1 MSTHIAERA
10 STPAHDHASNARQG
24 RGRGGF
30 EELSVGRRTDA
41 ILVAAV
47 RQGDLAA
54 FAELYRRHSAV
65 ARYVARAEA
74 DAGNDP
80 DDVVAEAFSSVLA
93 SLVKGGG
100 PRESFPTYLTTAV
113 RRIAHR
119 RNVQGRRR
127 ATLGYGSAMDSLV
140 LNDDSTIRAF
150 ESTTLMRAFHS
161 LPVRWQAVLWCVEV
175 EGLKPA
181 ATARVME
188 LSPNGVS
195 SLLIRAREGL
205 RQAYLQ
211 EHVTVAP
218 NDPCIDFS
226 RHLGKFVRNAVRK
239 AARQRVD
246 HHVAVCRRCHAAL
259 QDLKETNAGMAGA

>member
-1 MSTHIAERA
+1 MSTQTAD
-10 STPAHDHASNARQG
+10 PAAITAQAHAADVRKAW
-24 RGRGGF
+24 GRGGAAHPADG
-30 EELSVGRRTDA
+30 SWSDA
-41 ILVAAV
+41 LLVSAV
-47 RQGDLAA
+47 RRGDLAA
-54 FAELYRRHSAV
+54 FAGLYRRHLAV
-65 ARYVARAEA
+65 AGYVARAEC
-74 DAGNDP
+74 DTGNDP
-80 DDVVAEAFSSVLA
+80 DDVVAEAFGSVFGSLA
-93 SLVKGGG
+93 KGGG
-100 PRESFPTYLTTAV
+100 PRESFQAYLTTTV

-119 RNVQGRRR
+119 RNIQGRRR

-140 LNDDSTIRAF
+140 LSEDSTIKAF

-211 EHVTVAP
+211 QHVKVSP
-218 NDPCIDFS
+218 DDPCIDFS
-226 RHLGKFVRNAVRK
+226 RHLGKFVRNAVRR
-239 AARQRVD
+239 AARQRLD
-246 HHVAVCRRCHAAL
+246 HHVAVCRRCHEAL
-259 QDLKETNAGMAGA
+259 QDLKEIHEAMAGD